1 MFLKKAGMAAVS
13 ASALSMLLTGR
24 TFAAPG
30 SSTPRY
36 LVDQIDAKTLV
47 VTDALSGAYWLG
59 LDPAW
64 YYEINPTM
72 AMFAIYDQLYAGQ
85 DGSESDQHPA
95 IAGRRN
101 ANPQRRPADRDDQA
115 ASKASSSRTPAMR

>member
-1 MFLKKAGMAAVS
+1 MSEPRITNLVSKMRDVELSRRDVLKKSGMAAVS

-24 TFAAPG
+24 AFAAPG

-47 VTDALSGAYWLG
+47 VTDSLSGSYWLG

-85 DGSESDQHPA
+85 DGSDPTNIQPLL
-95 IAGRRN
+95 
-101 ANPQRRPADRDDQA
+101 ADGMP
-115 ASKASSSRTPAMR
+115 T